1 MSMGR
6 PTQFLD
12 IAPWSMKGK
21 DNQHFASRICK
32 SGSFKLS
39 NMGIAAGRSHMKPSN
54 TGVQMTKYERAFSLW
69 FKMKK
74 LKKLDYT
81 TKMF

>member
-1 MSMGR
+1 MGR

-21 DNQHFASRICK
+21 DNQYFACRICK

-39 NMGIAAGRSHMKPSN
+39 NVGIAA
-54 TGVQMTKYERAFSLW
+54 V
-69 FKMKK
+69 
-74 LKKLDYT
+74 
-81 TKMF
+81 

>member
-1 MSMGR
+1 MGR

-21 DNQHFASRICK
+21 GNQYFACRVCK

-39 NMGIAAGRSHMKPSN
+39 NVGIAAVRRHLKPSN
-54 TGVQMTKYERAFSLW
+54 TGVQMTKYERAFNLL
-69 FKMKK
+69 FKMKE
-74 LKKLDYT
+74 LKK
-81 TKMF
+81 